1 MNNGEQQKEVRV
13 ASIGISVS
21 IKGEIKGSEDL
32 TVDGQVEGKIEL
44 PEHTLTIGPNA
55 TVVADINAKVV
66 TVFCSVIGTVI
77 ARQGRVKLRPIA
89 APQIDFAS
97 LPDVFQ
103 KALEQEQTVTT
114 QINALYELAFKE
126 KAFAALVEL
135 ARQELQVAVG
145 QVGKDGNAP

>member
-13 ASIGISVS
+13 ATIGISVS

-66 TVFCSVIGTVI
+66 TVFGSVIGTVI
-77 ARQGRVKLRPIA
+77 AR
-89 APQIDFAS
+89 
-97 LPDVFQ
+97 
-103 KALEQEQTVTT
+103 
-114 QINALYELAFKE
+114 E
-126 KAFAALVEL
+126 KADIRKTASVEGALTCGRLAVQEGAKINGKIETKNRPVAAAKSEK
-135 ARQELQVAVG
+135 AA
-145 QVGKDGNAP
+145 

>member
-32 TVDGQVEGKIEL
+32 TVDGQVEGKIDL

-66 TVFCSVIGTVI
+66 TVFGSVIGTVV
-77 ARQGRVKLRPIA
+77 AREKADIRKTASVEGSLSCGRLAVQEGAKINGRVETKNRPTA
-89 APQIDFAS
+89 AA
-97 LPDVFQ
+97 
-103 KALEQEQTVTT
+103 KT
-114 QINALYELAFKE
+114 E
-126 KAFAALVEL
+126 KAA
-135 ARQELQVAVG
+135 
-145 QVGKDGNAP
+145 